1 MMFDP
6 TRVQAIF
13 FDLDGTLVDTDDVA
27 VARLAG
33 PLSYLLG
40 RRAERFARWFM
51 MTIETPGNA
60 FITLLDWL
68 HLDPY
73 ALRIRHALRQRF
85 ERTPKVYQL
94 IPGVDAL
101 LAELNGRF
109 PLALVT
115 SRSQHSID
123 AFLAQFPEI
132 AAAMTTTCGIQD
144 SVRIKP
150 HPEPILLAASRV
162 GVPVEACLM
171 VGDTRMDV
179 LAGKRAG
186 AQMVAVLC
194 GYGERRELARAGAD
208 LILENTA
215 DLGWWLRAEGAADP
229 SGT

>member
-1 MMFDP
+1 
-6 TRVQAIF
+6 
-13 FDLDGTLVDTDDVA
+13 
-27 VARLAG
+27 
-33 PLSYLLG
+33 
-40 RRAERFARWFM
+40 
-51 MTIETPGNA
+51 
-60 FITLLDWL
+60 
-68 HLDPY
+68 
-73 ALRIRHALRQRF
+73 
-85 ERTPKVYQL
+85 
-94 IPGVDAL
+94 
-101 LAELNGRF
+101 
-109 PLALVT
+109 
-115 SRSQHSID
+115 
-123 AFLAQFPEI
+123 
-132 AAAMTTTCGIQD
+132 MTTTCGIQD